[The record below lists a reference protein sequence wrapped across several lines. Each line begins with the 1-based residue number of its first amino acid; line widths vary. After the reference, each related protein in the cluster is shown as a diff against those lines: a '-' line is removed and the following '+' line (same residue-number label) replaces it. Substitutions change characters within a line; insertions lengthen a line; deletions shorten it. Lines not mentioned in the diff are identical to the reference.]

1 MKYYNFKTNLNKNY
15 IIYLEIIVINKIG
28 FP

>member
-1 MKYYNFKTNLNKNY
+1 MKYHNLKTNLNKNY
-15 IIYLEIIVINKIG
+15 IIYLEIIIINKIG

>member
-15 IIYLEIIVINKIG
+15 IVYLEIIIINKIS